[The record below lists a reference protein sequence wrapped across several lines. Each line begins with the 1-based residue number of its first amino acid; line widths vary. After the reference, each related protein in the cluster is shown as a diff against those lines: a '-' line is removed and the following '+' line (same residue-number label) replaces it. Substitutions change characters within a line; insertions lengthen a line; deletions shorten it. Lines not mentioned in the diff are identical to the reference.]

1 VHLGQFGEALV
12 AGVALGGLYGL
23 LPISIVL
30 SYRISRTIAFVHAGI
45 AAIAALLYWL
55 LAVNNPLLPKYVLVW
70 SDGTSFGTR
79 PEIGTIPALL
89 IVCFAGLLAGAAYG
103 AFVMSRKVA
112 SASVLT
118 LTIVSLGTMMVLLGA
133 SGILAVQPEVT
144 PPSPFGSG
152 SLRILNVNLT
162 ASKVATVLVVIVVSL
177 LLAVWLSTT
186 HAGLCV
192 QALADDIEAGVW
204 CGIRLQLIGTG
215 VYAASGLLAA
225 FAGVL
230 IAVTAGPN
238 PDDMVILFLRG
249 LALAVVGG
257 MRSLPLALAS
267 AVLLGITETCLV
279 VGVFG
284 EVPGPLEELIISTM
298 LLGGVL
304 LVARLRRDRV
314 FLLERQAL

>member
-1 VHLGQFGEALV
+1 MHLGQFREALV
-12 AGVALGGLYGL
+12 AGIALGGLYGL

-45 AAIAALLYWL
+45 AAIAALTYWL
-55 LAVNNPLLPKYVLVW
+55 LAVNNPLLPKEVIVW

-79 PEIGTIPALL
+79 PQIDPILALL
-89 IVCFAGLLAGAAYG
+89 IVCFAGLLAGGAYG
-103 AFVMSRKVA
+103 AFVMSRRVS
-112 SASVLT
+112 SASPLT
-118 LTIVSLGTMMVLLGA
+118 LTIVSLGTMMVLLGT
-133 SGILAVQPEVT
+133 SGVLAVQPEVT

-152 SLRILNVNLT
+152 SVRIANVNLT

-177 LLAVWLSTT
+177 LLALWLQTT

-284 EVPGPLEELIISTM
+284 DVPGPMEELIISTM